1 MIDFWPYITHENIF
15 LISDLWC
22 AELYIMSQN
31 LSMQNKHEFET
42 LLHQANIVKNRIYK
56 FYRKNST
63 HCVRGWTLVRS
74 SLIPTNNIHLFIAP
88 TKKKKDKWYRIS
100 KEPYMVWLHTIKR
113 FFWFAF
119 LAGSICLFRCQI
131 LHIKVF

>member
-1 MIDFWPYITHENIF
+1 MALLRPNFSHPW
-15 LISDLWC
+15 
-22 AELYIMSQN
+22 QN
-31 LSMQNKHEFET
+31 LFIQNKKYLET

-88 TKKKKDKWYRIS
+88 TKKRKTNDIEYPRSHIWSGYIQSKDFFD
-100 KEPYMVWLHTIKR
+100 LHS
-113 FFWFAF
+113 WQD
-119 LAGSICLFRCQI
+119 LFVCFVAKYYTLRSF
-131 LHIKVF
+131 K